1 MMGIRVR
8 RVKLLVFTF
17 MGAFAAFA
25 GVFATLEVSYF
36 WPSQGEGMLLTALAA
51 VFIGGTS
58 VFGGKGTMLGT
69 FLGVLIIGSLEARSE
84 EHTSELQSLMRISY
98 AVFCLKKKKKE
109 TKIKATQ
116 RHSKKK

>member
-1 MMGIRVR
+1 
-8 RVKLLVFTF
+8 

-58 VFGGKGTMLGT
+58 VFGGNGTMLGS
-69 FLGVLIIGSLEARSE
+69 FLGVLIIGSLEAGIVAIGLTGFWVPLIYVLINTVSDC
-84 EHTSELQSLMRISY
+84 TY
-98 AVFCLKKKKKE
+98 AILPTRKV
-109 TKIKATQ
+109 
-116 RHSKKK
+116 

>member
-69 FLGVLIIGSLEARSE
+69 FLGVLIICSLDAGSVAIGP
-84 EHTSELQSLMRISY
+84 TGFGVQFISGPITMASY
-98 AVFCLKKKKKE
+98 R
-109 TKIKATQ
+109 TNP
-116 RHSKKK
+116 